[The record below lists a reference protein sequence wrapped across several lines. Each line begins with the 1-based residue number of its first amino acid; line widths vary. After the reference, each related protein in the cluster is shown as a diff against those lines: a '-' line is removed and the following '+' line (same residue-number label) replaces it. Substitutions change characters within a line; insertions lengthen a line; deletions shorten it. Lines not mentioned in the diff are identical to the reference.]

1 MAETLCGFPDRDDVL
16 VTYLYEEMDTSA
28 RATFDAHL
36 AICARCR
43 NELSDLQGVRED
55 LAQWSPP
62 ALENGVVV
70 NVNQRIGN
78 AGATR
83 FHPDARRSWWREI
96 PAWAQVAAA
105 LLFLGVS
112 AGIANLEVRYDAQG
126 LSVRTGWSKPAAA
139 AAKNPGQAAGATQAA
154 GVAQD
159 LGPAKSAPWR
169 ADLTVLEQQL
179 RAEMRAGNGPG
190 AVPVSA
196 DARSGLTDAEVMRRV
211 RMLIEASE
219 KRQQNELA
227 LRTVEM
233 MNSVRAQRNADLM
246 KIDAALGTIQD
257 KTDSRLLKQ
266 NATLNYLVSSKQK

>member
-16 VTYLYEEMDTSA
+16 VTYVYDEMDTSA

-43 NELSDLQGVRED
+43 KELNDLQGVRED

-62 ALENGVVV
+62 VLANGVVV
-70 NVNQRIGN
+70 NVNEPIGN
-78 AGATR
+78 AGVTR
-83 FHPDARRSWWREI
+83 FQPAVRHSWWREI

-105 LLFLGVS
+105 MLFLGVA
-112 AGIANLEVRYDAQG
+112 AGIANLDVRYDAQG
-126 LSVRTGWSKPAAA
+126 LSVRTGWSKPLAGAT
-139 AAKNPGQAAGATQAA
+139 NNSGQAAGAVQAPA
-154 GVAQD
+154 LAQT
-159 LGPAKSAPWR
+159 SPWR
-169 ADLTVLEQQL
+169 ADLTALEQQL
-179 RAEMRAGNGPG
+179 RTEMRAANGPA
-190 AVPVSA
+190 AVPVA
-196 DARSGLTDAEVMRRV
+196 TDARSGLTDAEVMRRV
-211 RMLIEASE
+211 RSLIEASE

-266 NATLNYLVSSKQK
+266 NATLNYLVSSKQKQ

>member
-16 VTYLYEEMDTSA
+16 VTYLYDDMDTSA

-36 AICARCR
+36 AICARCW
-43 NELSDLQGVRED
+43 NELNELQGVRED

-62 ALENGVVV
+62 ALEKAVVV
-70 NVNQRIGN
+70 DVNQPIVN
-78 AGATR
+78 ASSPR
-83 FHPDARRSWWREI
+83 FQPEVRRSGWRDI
-96 PAWAQVAAA
+96 PAWAQIAAA
-105 LLFLGVS
+105 MLFLGVS

-126 LSVRTGWSKPAAA
+126 LSVRTGWSRPAAGS
-139 AAKNPGQAAGATQAA
+139 AKTLAQS

-159 LGPAKSAPWR
+159 SSPAASAKGAPWR
-169 ADLTVLEQQL
+169 ADLTALEQQL
-179 RAEMRAGNGPG
+179 RSEMRAGSGPG

-196 DARSGLTDAEVMRRV
+196 GHSGLTDAEVMRRV
-211 RMLIEASE
+211 RTLIEASE

-227 LRTVEM
+227 LRTVEL

-266 NATLNYLVSSKQK
+266 NATLNYLVSSKQKQ